1 VKKRKPDRLK
11 SNKSKKSKKD
21 FVLKQKPRNKPG
33 FLERP
38 RQEKGKKL

>member
-11 SNKSKKSKKD
+11 SNKSKKD

-33 FLERP
+33 FLKRP